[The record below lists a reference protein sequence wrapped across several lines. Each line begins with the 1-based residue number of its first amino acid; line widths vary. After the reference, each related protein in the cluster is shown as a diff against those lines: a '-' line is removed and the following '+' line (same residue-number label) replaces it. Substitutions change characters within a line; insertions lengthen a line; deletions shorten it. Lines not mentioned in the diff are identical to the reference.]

1 MNTIQMKVLKSPKYV
16 VPRDKFLSALL
27 IVKSIL
33 FVFCL
38 QKTYK
43 TKLTIQLCHYW
54 CNRKRIF
61 ITFILISLVFSITL
75 SPPPPPAHSKKQI
88 LRYCFNTVFYH
99 LFNVLMRDCVIWIF
113 ISGSFLHQET
123 EDSTQNV
130 RSNSAKWS

>member
-38 QKTYK
+38 QKKYK
-43 TKLTIQLCHYW
+43 TKLTIKLSHYW
-54 CNRKRIF
+54 CNRIRIF

-75 SPPPPPAHSKKQI
+75 SPPPHPPPPLKKNQI

-99 LFNVLMRDCVIWIF
+99 LFNVLMRDCVICIF
-113 ISGSFLHQET
+113 RFLFASGNRRFYAE
-123 EDSTQNV
+123 
-130 RSNSAKWS
+130 R